1 MKTIGIIGGMSW
13 ESSSEYY
20 RLLNRHA
27 KARLGGHHNA
37 SSLLLTVDFATVE
50 AHQRAGD
57 WDALGAQMAG
67 AARQLELG
75 GADLVILATNTM
87 HKVYESIGQAITIPF
102 LHIADPT
109 GSGPRASS
117 ESACSARATPWSRP
131 FTRDGCRSATR
142 STR

>member
-13 ESSSEYY
+13 ESSAEYY
-20 RLLNRHA
+20 RLINRHA
-27 KARLGGHHNA
+27 KASLGGHHNA

-67 AARQLELG
+67 AARQLERG

-87 HKVYESIGQAITIPF
+87 HKVCASIEQAIAIPF

-109 GSGPRASS
+109 GSALRA
-117 ESACSARATPWSRP
+117 AGIDRCSAHATPWSRR
-131 FTRDGCRSATR
+131 FTRDGCKSATHSR
-142 STR
+142 R